1 VVGTRAR
8 GEKKS
13 IRIIC
18 GKNVA
23 SQMIGGCWNP
33 SKYSGEKTPFS
44 QHMYIVRTNYLCTLN
59 RAFGMHNAKRTI
71 VFLNFKNM

>member
-1 VVGTRAR
+1 
-8 GEKKS
+8 
-13 IRIIC
+13 
-18 GKNVA
+18 
-23 SQMIGGCWNP
+23 MIGGCWNP

-71 VFLNFKNM
+71 VFLNFKNMWYYQLTACDVVKDITENMLKH